1 MKKTAET
8 VRCSC
13 VAGELVAVNQ
23 VVGGPRLRELLVMKS
38 NDRQKQ
44 EELGPAP
51 QMQGAAACH
60 KPICG
65 IFSFSLWPR
74 L

>member
-13 VAGELVAVNQ
+13 VAGELVAMNQ

-65 IFSFSLWPR
+65 IFSFSLCPR
-74 L
+74 P